1 MRSKLNA
8 MKAPAGCPFDVTGW
22 NPCCECLQNLAA
34 RFRFRW
40 CNEQQV
46 IGVKVEERPDAV
58 IAFRSMRV
66 PYSRNAGTDQHQILI
81 GFALVQPQK
90 LTKCQAISFF
100 NSIPYAAA
108 KSPEP
113 FLGIADSDP
122 TVEKSV
128 LSICFVISS

>member
-1 MRSKLNA
+1 ME
-8 MKAPAGCPFDVTGW
+8 APAGCPFDFTGW
-22 NPCCECLQNLAA
+22 NPCCQYLQDLAA
-34 RFRFRW
+34 GFGFRW
-40 CNEQQV
+40 WNQQQV

-66 PYSRNAGTDQHQILI
+66 PNSRDAGTDQHQILI

-90 LTKCQAISFF
+90 LTKREPISFF

-108 KSPEP
+108 ESPEP
-113 FLGIADSDP
+113 FLGVADSDP

>member
-1 MRSKLNA
+1 
-8 MKAPAGCPFDVTGW
+8 MKAPAGCPFDFTGW
-22 NPCCECLQNLAA
+22 NPGGEYLQDLAA
-34 RFRFRW
+34 GFWFGW
-40 CNEQQV
+40 WNEQQV

-90 LTKCQAISFF
+90 LTKREPISFF
-100 NSIPYAAA
+100 DSIPYAAA
-108 KSPEP
+108 ESPEP